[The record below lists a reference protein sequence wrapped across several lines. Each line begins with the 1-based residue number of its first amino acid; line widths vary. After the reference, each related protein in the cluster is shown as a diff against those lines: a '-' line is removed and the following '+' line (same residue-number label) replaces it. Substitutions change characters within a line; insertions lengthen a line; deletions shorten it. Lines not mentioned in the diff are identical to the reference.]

1 MSLEII
7 FYTSLIEIYV
17 KDMTKITEWKIRYIF
32 LTYKKYIK
40 KMAHK
45 VKNIK
50 IANNGPNNAIVVRSI
65 LDSAGF

>member
-1 MSLEII
+1 
-7 FYTSLIEIYV
+7 
-17 KDMTKITEWKIRYIF
+17 
-32 LTYKKYIK
+32 
-40 KMAHK
+40 MAHK